1 MKIVV
6 SVILTAFL
14 AFVLGL
20 YTTIPWWCFV
30 FTSFL
35 VALAIPQRP
44 GYSFLSG
51 FLGLFLL
58 WITLAAMK
66 DLPNEHILSTKVA
79 QVLPLGGSYI
89 VLMLVT
95 GFVGGL
101 VSGFAALTGS
111 YTRKRK
117 RKVRYD

>member
-1 MKIVV
+1 MKIIV

-20 YTTIPWWCFV
+20 YTTLPWWCFV
-30 FTSFL
+30 FTSFI

-44 GYSFLSG
+44 GYAFLTG
-51 FLGLFLL
+51 FLGVFLL
-58 WITLAAMK
+58 WIVLAAMK
-66 DLPNEHILSTKVA
+66 DIPNEHILSTKVA

-117 RKVRYD
+117 RRVNYY